1 MTVTGDAASHRR
13 RALVTGGGAGIGA
26 SIAEALTA
34 AGVEVGRR
42 GADPHPDRPAFGW
55 LNLIEASKWAVEG
68 LTRTRAAELG
78 PEGIRVN
85 CVAPGTVDGE
95 RMDRVI
101 AAEAAAR
108 GTTVAAVRRGG
119 TDAATAHR
127 VGVTGANGVEQ
138 SG

>member
-1 MTVTGDAASHRR
+1 M
-13 RALVTGGGAGIGA
+13 
-26 SIAEALTA
+26 
-34 AGVEVGRR
+34 
-42 GADPHPDRPAFGW
+42 
-55 LNLIEASKWAVEG
+55 
-68 LTRTRAAELG
+68 
-78 PEGIRVN
+78 N

-108 GTTVAAVRRGG
+108 GATVAAVRRGG